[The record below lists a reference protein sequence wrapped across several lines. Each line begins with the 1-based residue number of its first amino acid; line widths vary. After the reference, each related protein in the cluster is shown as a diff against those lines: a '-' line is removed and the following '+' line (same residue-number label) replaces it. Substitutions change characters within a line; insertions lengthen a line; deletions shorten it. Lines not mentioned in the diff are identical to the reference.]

1 VPASTGRRQNLG
13 GEALA
18 QRLTMA
24 FVQALL
30 ALVSR
35 SLGRIVGALFG
46 WAVVALFGA
55 TSSAEKIRLSALVGA
70 AAAWPILILGIIW
83 PRAATL
89 VLALVP
95 IPAAIPDWAIRLAW
109 VLLAVLVPVAVG
121 VTLATR
127 SRGTGRLIPGTPG
140 PPPRTPLV
148 ESRLKRLL
156 RGLPVTAAIAIAF
169 FIVFVSVPAQ
179 RIAAIARRRTDVQ
192 VPLVTDAR
200 AYEVVAAEIARTLH
214 QHGVPV
220 VACEPPW
227 WLAAPGRILRRL
239 GGPSFHDYVPERLA
253 FFRDRRL
260 DAVLYP
266 TSLLLRGPAQET
278 AWAHGILVEALSDAP
293 AYQTFDAD
301 AQDVERQIRSV
312 WKTYQRHPDA
322 HEGSPWLERR
332 LEEIAHDIR
341 ALPVTYDEWQIVY
354 RQALQLGRAL
364 RGERQLLEQAEP
376 PARTVR
382 EEVLMAT
389 HLVNGDSTRVQA
401 LPTRELLGEIVEKAG
416 LLARKE
422 VELAKT
428 ELKADLKSQ
437 LGMAKGLGIAGL
449 AGLLGVNL
457 LLVAVVLALA
467 PLVTPWLGA
476 LILGGIL
483 VVGGGIV
490 AWVSWKRRVSNP
502 LALTRKSLKED
513 VQWAK
518 EHLA

>member
-1 VPASTGRRQNLG
+1 
-13 GEALA
+13 
-18 QRLTMA
+18 MA
-24 FVQALL
+24 IVQAFL
-30 ALVSR
+30 ALLSR

-46 WAVVALFGA
+46 WAVVALFGT
-55 TSSAEKIRLSALVGA
+55 TSSGEKIRLSALVGA
-70 AAAWPILILGIIW
+70 AAAWPVLLLGIIW

-89 VLALVP
+89 VLAFVP
-95 IPAAIPDWAIRLAW
+95 IPVAIPDWAVRLAW
-109 VLLAVLVPVAVG
+109 VVLAALVPFAVG
-121 VTLATR
+121 MTLALR
-127 SRGTGRLIPGTPG
+127 SRGTGPVIPGTPG

-148 ESRLKRLL
+148 ESRLTRLL
-156 RGLPVTAAIAIAF
+156 RGLPVTVAVAVAF

-179 RIAAIARRRTDVQ
+179 RIAAIARRRTDVH

-200 AYEVVAAEIARTLH
+200 AYGVVAAEIARTLRL
-214 QHGVPV
+214 HGVAV
-220 VACEPPW
+220 VSCAPPW
-227 WLAAPGRILRRL
+227 WLAAPGRILRLL

-260 DAVLYP
+260 EAVLYP
-266 TSLLLRGPAQET
+266 TSLLLRGSAQET
-278 AWAHGILVEALSDAP
+278 AWAHGVLVEALSDAP

-312 WKTYQRHPDA
+312 WKAYRRHPDA
-322 HEGSPWLERR
+322 HEGSAWLEQR

-341 ALPVTYDEWQIVY
+341 VLPVTYDEWQIVY

-364 RGERQLLEQAEP
+364 RGERQLLEQPEP
-376 PARTVR
+376 PDRTVR

-389 HLVNGDSTRVQA
+389 HLTNGDDSMRVQA

-428 ELKADLKSQ
+428 ELRADLTSQ
-437 LGMAKGLGIAGL
+437 LGMAKGLGVAGL
-449 AGLLGVNL
+449 ASLLGVNL
-457 LLVAVVLALA
+457 LLVAVVIALA

-476 LILGGIL
+476 LILGGLL

-490 AWVSWKRRVSNP
+490 AYVSWNRRVSSP